1 MRWWQKIFGKKE
13 GKRLEN
19 NKEIATSF
27 TEQVHNKEPGEQWR
41 EIPLFVEVE
50 GSQRELAAV
59 ISSAICAGD
68 APDSTWQVKSIK
80 QHNPDAKVI
89 SLIAASLAAEIYP
102 ESQWKIHSIKEK
114 I

>member
-13 GKRLEN
+13 EKMPE
-19 NKEIATSF
+19 KKQVAATSF

-50 GSQRELAAV
+50 GSQREIAAV

-68 APDSTWQVKSIK
+68 ALDSSWQVKSIK
-80 QHNPDAKVI
+80 QYNPDAKVI
-89 SLIAASLAAEIYP
+89 NLIAASLAAEMYP